1 MPIRNRSNEK
11 KGYQCPPKLHHICCG
26 IMCYLSS
33 ESHPDI
39 DFFRDASFSQ
49 FREALDVEMK
59 RLQKE
64 GLGLKPRQA
73 EPLSVQDEEQLW
85 TKKLLGGHNEHSLV
99 APCYLCAALI
109 LLYFLVRNIGLC
121 D

>member
-1 MPIRNRSNEK
+1 MR
-11 KGYQCPPKLHHICCG
+11 
-26 IMCYLSS
+26 YLSS

-39 DFFRDASFSQ
+39 DFFRDASFSR
-49 FREALDVEMK
+49 FREVLELEIK

-64 GLGLKPRQA
+64 GLGSIPRQT

-99 APCYLCAALI
+99 DIMLFMCGTYFAL
-109 LLYFLVRNIGLC
+109 LPGQEHWAL
-121 D
+121 